1 VRRLIPHITRMMV
14 YGLLAVLA
22 ILPLTTSHL
31 LASPVSAISLSSSV
45 QVSFP
50 NSITF
55 SVKANSDGNI
65 TRLRLH
71 YIVDD
76 QNYAEVVSEGWPQFT
91 PSTSV
96 DTQWVWNMLES
107 GGLPPGTQVEYWWT
121 AQDAAGNSAQ
131 TDTSTVSFD
140 DNRYNWQSMTTGPI
154 TLLWYSGNN
163 QFANALMT
171 AAQQGLQR
179 IQSSLGLT
187 PQGHVSVYIYGSTSD
202 LQGGLLFAQQW
213 EGGVTFEG
221 FNIIAIGVATNQL
234 TFGEGA
240 IPHELT
246 HWAVHQVTFNN
257 YGAGLPTWLDEGL
270 ATYIQGSVSDYQ
282 AALNYAVSN
291 NQLISVRSLSSPF
304 SAIAEQALIS
314 YGESQSI
321 VTFLLQTYGR
331 DKMDQ
336 LLNVFHQG
344 AGYDDALKQVYGF
357 DQDGLD
363 ILWRQSLGINVAL
376 AIHQELIATAA
387 IPHGLVHQESE

>member
-1 VRRLIPHITRMMV
+1 MRRLIPHVTRMLV

-22 ILPLTTSHL
+22 ILPLATSQS
-31 LASPVSAISLSSSV
+31 LASPAPEISLTSSV

-55 SVKANSDGNI
+55 SVKAQSDANI
-65 TRLRLH
+65 TTLRLH
-71 YIVDD
+71 YIVDE
-76 QNYAEVVSEGWPQFT
+76 QNYAKVVSESWPQFT

-96 DTQWVWNMLES
+96 DTQWVWNMVES
-107 GGLPPGTQVEYWWT
+107 GGLPPGAQVEYWWT

-140 DNRYNWQSMTTGPI
+140 DNRYNWQSITSGPV

-179 IQSSLGLT
+179 IQNEIGLT
-187 PQGHVSVYIYGSTSD
+187 PQGHVSIYIYASTSD
-202 LQGGLLFAQQW
+202 LQGALLFAQQW
-213 EGGVTFEG
+213 EGGVTFGG

-234 TFGEGA
+234 AFGESA

-270 ATYIQGSVSDYQ
+270 ATYIQGPISDYQ
-282 AALNYAVSN
+282 AALNYAINN
-291 NQLISVRSLSSPF
+291 NQLISVRSLSGPF

-321 VTFLLQTYGR
+321 VTFLIQTYGE

-344 AGYDDALKQVYGF
+344 SGYDDALKQVYGF

-363 ILWRQSLGINVAL
+363 TLWRRSLGINIAL
-376 AIHQELIATAA
+376 DLRQELVMPGA
-387 IPHGLVHQESE
+387 IPA